1 MTYAH
6 ALFAEA
12 VAQLRQPGTATYRFQ
27 LGPSRGFE
35 HVAALAEYLDIL
47 GVTDVYKCGPGSTH
61 GYDVTDHNAFN
72 PEIGSPITFDRMT
85 ATLDKHGMGVILD
98 IVPNH
103 MGVAGDTN
111 PWWMDVLENGPSSP
125 RAAFFDIE
133 WAPPK
138 AELRNKVLL
147 PVLPDQYGQVLE
159 AGQLQLELI
168 DGAVRL
174 RCEGAGLPIRPES
187 YPRILTHRL
196 EDLASRLGEDHVHLR
211 ELRSILTSLTHLPDR
226 GDADPARIDELLR

>member
-12 VAQLRQPGTATYRFQ
+12 VAQLRRPGTATYRFQ

-35 HVAALAEYLDIL
+35 HVAALSEYLDTL
-47 GVTDVYKCGPGSTH
+47 GVTDVYLSPCFKCAPGSTH

-85 ATLDKHGMGVILD
+85 ATLDERGMGVILD

-111 PWWMDVLENGPSSP
+111 PWWMDVLENGPSFP
-125 RAAFFDIE
+125 
-133 WAPPK
+133 APPSSTSS
-138 AELRNKVLL
+138 
-147 PVLPDQYGQVLE
+147 G
-159 AGQLQLELI
+159 
-168 DGAVRL
+168 
-174 RCEGAGLPIRPES
+174 
-187 YPRILTHRL
+187 
-196 EDLASRLGEDHVHLR
+196 HLR
-211 ELRSILTSLTHLPDR
+211 RPSYGTRCSCPCSRTSMGRSWRRDSSSSS
-226 GDADPARIDELLR
+226 